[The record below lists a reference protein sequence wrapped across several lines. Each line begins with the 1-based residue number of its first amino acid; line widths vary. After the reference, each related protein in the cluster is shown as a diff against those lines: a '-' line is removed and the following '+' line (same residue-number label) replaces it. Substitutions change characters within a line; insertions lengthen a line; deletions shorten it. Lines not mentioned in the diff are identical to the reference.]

1 MTPII
6 FGTAFLISLALTPA
20 MIWLGPKLG
29 IADAPGGR
37 RKHHGVISRMGGIAI
52 FGGFIAAASLALVLV
67 PPATGSS
74 DHKLL
79 IGVLVGAVFVFVY
92 GIIDDW
98 KDLPAK
104 PQFAAQFG
112 AALIAIGFTIFIQK
126 ITLPFFSEPITFPWF
141 ITYPLTIFWVMGM
154 LNTVNF
160 LDGLDGLAAGVTAI
174 AALLFAWHAYRLG
187 QGLVYLFPLALAGAA
202 LGFLPFNF
210 SPAKIFMG
218 STGSLT
224 LGWALA
230 SLSILAP
237 AKVATTLLVLGI
249 PIIDVA
255 WLFVSRWRKKG
266 SPMVAGRDHLHFRL
280 LDKGF
285 SQRAIVL
292 GYYIFSL
299 TFGLLA
305 FAISSRVYK
314 LVAIIVLVIITL
326 LALWQLAK
334 TDTRHIE
341 TEE

>member
-6 FGTAFLISLALTPA
+6 FGTAFLISFALTPA

-29 IADAPGGR
+29 MADTPGGR
-37 RKHHGVISRMGGIAI
+37 RKHHGVISRMGGVAI
-52 FGGFIAAASLALVLV
+52 FGGFIVAALLALWLV
-67 PPATGSS
+67 PPQVGSS
-74 DHKLL
+74 DEKLL
-79 IGVLVGAVFVFVY
+79 TGVLVGAVFVFIY

-112 AALIAIGFTIFIQK
+112 VALIAIGFTIFIQK
-126 ITLPFFSEPITFPWF
+126 VTLPFFAKPITFPWF

-174 AALLFAWHAYRLG
+174 AALLFAWHAYSLG
-187 QGLVYLFPLALAGAA
+187 QSLVYLFPLALAGAA

-255 WLFVSRWRKKG
+255 WLFISRWREKG

-314 LVAIIVLVIITL
+314 LIAIIVLVIFTL
-326 LALWQLAK
+326 FALWQLAK
-334 TDTRHIE
+334 KDKGRTK